1 MSTIG
6 DVITNLITVVE
17 TTSVVVAHDGFK
29 DKDSTFPYAIIH
41 MDDFVFDIEIDS
53 TYDIVAATSIVV
65 TAKSIEAVRTAGPE
79 IVSALLDT
87 TSVVYSATDLFNIQP
102 GSMNMSINHDSS
114 NSEYEVLIT
123 FRTQIRFTI

>member
-6 DVITNLITVVE
+6 DVIANLQTVVL
-17 TTSVVVAHDGFK
+17 TTSVIVAHDGIK

-41 MDDFVFDIEIDS
+41 MDDFAFDIEIDS
-53 TYDIVAATSIVV
+53 TYDVVAATSIVV
-65 TAKSIEAVRTAGPE
+65 TAKSIEDVRTIGPE
-79 IVSALLDT
+79 LVSALLDT
-87 TSVVYSATDLFNIQP
+87 TSVLYSATDLFNIQP

-114 NSEYEVLIT
+114 NSEYEVLVT